1 MGAIFGAGRELAYT
15 ERCARLTAAGIA
27 VWDVLHQAHR
37 PGSLD
42 ASIHPHT
49 LVPNDFAAFF
59 AAHPGLHTVAFNG
72 GTVAT
77 LFRRHVLPTLP
88 MAQRLTFLTLPSTSP
103 AHASRTHAQKLALWR
118 TVARNAWKRPFG
130 AE

>member
-1 MGAIFGAGRELAYT
+1 MGELFGAGRDLPYA

-42 ASIHPHT
+42 ASIHPDT
-49 LVPNDFAAFF
+49 VVANDFAAFF
-59 AAHPGLHTVAFNG
+59 AAHPGIRTVAFNG

-88 MAQRLTFLTLPSTSP
+88 SPDRLTFLALPSTSP
-103 AHASRTHAQKLALWR
+103 AHAGRTRAQKLALWR
-118 TVARNAWKRPFG
+118 TVAEVA
-130 AE
+130 ALA